1 MPEGFKVFLA
11 SNPIWG
17 IIIIMLMGLPLGGAV
32 AWVVL
37 RALKKPDDD
46 HRNNCIS

>member
-1 MPEGFKVFLA
+1 MPEGFKAFLA

-17 IIIIMLMGLPLGGAV
+17 IIIIVLMGLPLIGAV

-37 RALKKPDDD
+37 RALKKPND
-46 HRNNCIS
+46 NSPES